1 MTRTHATPLIGLG
14 LAGGVFGF
22 LLEVALAAG
31 GMPLLVPPVSLPLTL
46 VAIAIIV
53 VGFAI
58 PIYRTVHGKRI
69 SRIDPF
75 QAMRVAVLAKASSL
89 AGAILAGAGLGVLFY
104 ILSRSVLPGRDS
116 TTLAIAAT
124 AGAVV
129 LLAAG
134 LIAERLCT
142 LPPPS
147 DEDADAQRDPAH

>member
-22 LLEVALAAG
+22 LLEVALAATS
-31 GMPLLVPPVSLPLTL
+31 MPLLVPPVSMPLTL
-46 VAIAIIV
+46 VAIACIV

-58 PIYRTVHGKRI
+58 PIYRAVHGKSG

-89 AGAILAGAGLGVLFY
+89 AGAMLAGVGLGVLFY

-124 AGAVV
+124 AGAAV

-147 DEDADAQRDPAH
+147 DEDAERDLAS